1 MRLAKRP
8 KLLDRELIPTSLM
21 AGPHHPVEIAE
32 ARGEGENRKLEVAK
46 AFLAMWGRITAAGK
60 SASSAEKGRIVR
72 STFDSLGGAFIK
84 VGQLLALRRDLFA
97 PEFCAELADLHDRAT
112 AFPPEDSRRIIE
124 KTYGRRLE
132 EIFSEFDPV
141 PVAAAS
147 IGQVHIARLRQGG
160 YRVAVKV
167 QRPDAP
173 SNFARDLRLLQNI
186 LTPLRHVTAFQHMN
200 WEDAIWEL
208 HDIVNEELDYRY
220 EAAALRSF
228 RRKLS
233 KHPRVYVPKVF
244 EEWCTP
250 VVLVLEYIE
259 GVFMTDLLHA
269 MERDPVQVARWQREN
284 DVDLDHVG
292 RTLLHSLYR
301 QMFEDHL
308 FHGDLHPGNI
318 ILLRK
323 SWICLIDF
331 GTIGRLD
338 VDFVDSFHGYMTAV
352 ATRDFTGA
360 VRSMLSTTE
369 NLPDSGVQSLEAD
382 LLEAFRIWHRKT
394 LVRELPHR
402 MKSVQA
408 LSDEL
413 YPVVKKYHLNM
424 NWSFLRM
431 NRAFGTLD
439 VAIQRLLPNI
449 DHPQE
454 MKRYQR
460 KARQRAVRKAR
471 DVKSSTLRFLG
482 DGMIIQQQEA
492 ALRAAA
498 SAADSKKMDQ
508 LTSLTYRQ
516 PLTKME
522 YLIHVLM
529 RLVQAVVT
537 LAGLALLLAWMSDNP
552 RFGGKGFLNLS
563 GTSIDDYL
571 RHLPPF
577 EWWEGLIVLVIL
589 ANAFMIARGVIKRID
604 EGVTQ

>member
-8 KLLDRELIPTSLM
+8 KLLDRELIPTSLLV
-21 AGPHHPVEIAE
+21 GPHHPVEIAE
-32 ARGEGENRKLEVAK
+32 ARDEGENRKLEVTK
-46 AFLAMWGRITAAGK
+46 AFLAMWGRIAAAGK

-97 PEFCAELADLHDRAT
+97 PEFCAELSDLHDRAT

-132 EIFSEFDPV
+132 EIFSEFEPV

-186 LTPLRHVTAFQHMN
+186 LTPLRHVAAFQHMN

-228 RRKLS
+228 RRKLR
-233 KHPRVYVPKVF
+233 KHPRVYVPRVF

-338 VDFVDSFHGYMTAV
+338 VDFLDSFHGYMTAV
-352 ATRDFTGA
+352 ATSDFAGA

-369 NLPDSGVQSLEAD
+369 NLPESGVQSLEAD

-402 MKSVQA
+402 LKSVQA

-413 YPVVKKYHLNM
+413 YPVAEKYHLNM

-460 KARQRAVRKAR
+460 KARDGSRRKSR

-482 DGMIIQQQEA
+482 DGIDHPA
-492 ALRAAA
+492 AGNSPPGSRLRRRFEKDGAVDVFELP
-498 SAADSKKMDQ
+498 SAADEDGVPDPRADAPGADRGDTHRPGTPAG
-508 LTSLTYRQ
+508 LDERQ
-516 PLTKME
+516 P
-522 YLIHVLM
+522 
-529 RLVQAVVT
+529 
-537 LAGLALLLAWMSDNP
+537 ALRRQGIPQSAAAPASTIICGTCRRSN
-552 RFGGKGFLNLS
+552 GG
-563 GTSIDDYL
+563 
-571 RHLPPF
+571 R
-577 EWWEGLIVLVIL
+577 
-589 ANAFMIARGVIKRID
+589 A
-604 EGVTQ
+604 